1 VDVSELIREIVP
13 RTRTSILRTVRLDLS
28 LTDKL
33 PPINADASQVQQAVM
48 NLVVNG
54 AEAVGE
60 GKPGR
65 IEVRTSLRRIS
76 AREALEEFS
85 PEQLSPGPHVVIEIS
100 DTGVGM
106 SDASMARIFD
116 PFFST
121 KFTGRGLGLAAT
133 LGIVRAHGGAL
144 RVRSAVG
151 CGSTFSVLFP
161 VGVVP
166 EGSRE

>member
-1 VDVSELIREIVP
+1 
-13 RTRTSILRTVRLDLS
+13 
-28 LTDKL
+28 
-33 PPINADASQVQQAVM
+33 M

-65 IEVRTSLRRIS
+65 VEVRTSLRTIS
-76 AREALEEFS
+76 EREAAEEFC
-85 PEQLSPGPHVVIEIS
+85 PEHLSAGPHIAIEVS
-100 DTGVGM
+100 DTGGGM
-106 SDASMARIFD
+106 SEPTMARIFD

-144 RVRSAVG
+144 RVRSALG
-151 CGSTFSVLFP
+151 RGSTFSVLLP
-161 VGVVP
+161 AGIIRPGGVT
-166 EGSRE
+166 ERELLTVFKRG